1 MEKIDGFLLNFA
13 EGEGTAVTDPTWGTV
28 FTDGDDKIFGDP
40 GNDWLV
46 GGTGRDDL
54 YGGWGN
60 DLMNADDNQNTN
72 GGLNDVSDIH
82 PTYEDRAFGGAGIDV
97 LIGNTVGDRLIDW
110 VGDFNSYIV
119 PFTSNNA
126 GTISRTHQK
135 QLADFLYALSLSDGA
150 DFTRAADT
158 GGDPAR
164 NGEPLGELGLVRQQD
179 FAWESET
186 GGLPETQLGAIPSG
200 PREVLMAA
208 NFDGAQART
217 AGGFSTADGFS
228 PDSGIWIVE
237 GGALQVAA
245 ESPGGDAVSVVE
257 VGEALPSYF
266 EVQLSALAI
275 KPTGGWN
282 ANGFI
287 IFDYQGK
294 QDFKFAG
301 IDVSTNKLVMGHRDS
316 SGWHVDKQGTVQ
328 GGLKA
333 DKYYNLLLAV
343 DGVTAT
349 LVVDNQMVFT
359 HAFQA
364 RVVDGYSYGLNWGLI
379 GVGSN
384 NARGRFDNVRVQVLP
399 PQLTFDETEDFE
411 GTPALEF
418 SGYSSGLWS
427 VAGGAYTSNT
437 SGTTGLSL
445 LDLGPDSLAVSS
457 YLELTTTITTT
468 GLSGF
473 VFDRYDD
480 GSFKFAAID
489 ATTGQLMIGHYTT
502 KKGWVID
509 ATVWKAIAPGAA
521 YTLGITLKGTTVSVS
536 LDGQVALGYTFN
548 AATVDGSFGLLATG
562 LSSFD
567 DLRVRTNDAA
577 FV

>member
-1 MEKIDGFLLNFA
+1 
-13 EGEGTAVTDPTWGTV
+13 
-28 FTDGDDKIFGDP
+28 
-40 GNDWLV
+40 
-46 GGTGRDDL
+46 
-54 YGGWGN
+54 
-60 DLMNADDNQNTN
+60 
-72 GGLNDVSDIH
+72 
-82 PTYEDRAFGGAGIDV
+82 
-97 LIGNTVGDRLIDW
+97 
-110 VGDFNSYIV
+110 
-119 PFTSNNA
+119 
-126 GTISRTHQK
+126 
-135 QLADFLYALSLSDGA
+135 
-150 DFTRAADT
+150 
-158 GGDPAR
+158 
-164 NGEPLGELGLVRQQD
+164 
-179 FAWESET
+179 
-186 GGLPETQLGAIPSG
+186 
-200 PREVLMAA
+200 
-208 NFDGAQART
+208 
-217 AGGFSTADGFS
+217 
-228 PDSGIWIVE
+228 
-237 GGALQVAA
+237 
-245 ESPGGDAVSVVE
+245 
-257 VGEALPSYF
+257 
-266 EVQLSALAI
+266 
-275 KPTGGWN
+275 
-282 ANGFI
+282 
-287 IFDYQGK
+287 
-294 QDFKFAG
+294 
-301 IDVSTNKLVMGHRDS
+301 
-316 SGWHVDKQGTVQ
+316 
-328 GGLKA
+328 
-333 DKYYNLLLAV
+333 
-343 DGVTAT
+343 VTAT